1 MIEQTIRQIIARRVH
16 VEEISQGE
24 DYSEIE
30 KCWNQLT
37 DTLCEDFDEAMRF
50 LKEDCT
56 EDEFSWISEV
66 LDDVARREGSSK
78 FIYCYKDLMPKF
90 QEECEKYNIHEI
102 VALAERILKEEKANG
117 KG

>member
-1 MIEQTIRQIIARRVH
+1 MYRISRDMAEKLTILKDRTMSSNRCC
-16 VEEISQGE
+16 
-24 DYSEIE
+24 DY
-30 KCWNQLT
+30 T
-37 DTLCEDFDEAMRF
+37 V

-102 VALAERILKEEKANG
+102 VALAERILEEEKANG